1 MSQQQKS
8 TLDPLAVASDKQ
20 TRRKEKDEVKKK
32 RAALVFVERR
42 LEARAELKLKIIL
55 IGSSGV
61 GKSSLLSKFL
71 EETADIGQMQ
81 LTILCDFFHCML
93 RLGGRTVQLRM
104 WDTGGMERFEA
115 MNLASNFYRNAH
127 GVMLVFSVTDL
138 ASFES
143 LPRWLDR
150 ARASIG
156 GSGAT
161 GEGGEFEC
169 CLVGNKADEEYRRL
183 VSHREAQRYANQL
196 GVPYI
201 ETSAL
206 NVVNVQKAF
215 VDLTLAIMRSRLPL
229 QEDRSQTAAVKL
241 RQQKAQQRLQSSAEA
256 FTDEAESIGYRRR
269 RKLACVCL

>member
-1 MSQQQKS
+1 
-8 TLDPLAVASDKQ
+8 
-20 TRRKEKDEVKKK
+20 
-32 RAALVFVERR
+32 
-42 LEARAELKLKIIL
+42 
-55 IGSSGV
+55 
-61 GKSSLLSKFL
+61 
-71 EETADIGQMQ
+71 
-81 LTILCDFFHCML
+81 
-93 RLGGRTVQLRM
+93 
-104 WDTGGMERFEA
+104 MERFEA

-156 GSGAT
+156 RQWR
-161 GEGGEFEC
+161 
-169 CLVGNKADEEYRRL
+169 NRRRWRVRML
-183 VSHREAQRYANQL
+183 PERLNAYANQL

-241 RQQKAQQRLQSSAEA
+241 RQQKAQQRL
-256 FTDEAESIGYRRR
+256 
-269 RKLACVCL
+269 